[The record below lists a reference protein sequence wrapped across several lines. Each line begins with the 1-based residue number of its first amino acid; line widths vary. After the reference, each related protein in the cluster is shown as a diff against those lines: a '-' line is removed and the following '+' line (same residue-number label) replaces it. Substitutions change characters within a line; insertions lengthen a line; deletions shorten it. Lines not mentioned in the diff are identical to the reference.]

1 METQT
6 VETPTSEIQIK
17 TSEQFKIDWRDVGKG
32 LILAIGTP
40 VLVII
45 QQSISAGSF
54 VFDWKVIGMAA
65 VGGGVTYLLKNF
77 FTPAQTVITET
88 KK

>member
-6 VETPTSEIQIK
+6 ITTSKRFSLNLQDI
-17 TSEQFKIDWRDVGKG
+17 GKG

-45 QQSISAGSF
+45 QQSISAGAL
-54 VFDWKVIGMAA
+54 VFDWKLIGMAA
-65 VGGGVTYLLKNF
+65 VGGGVSYLLKNF
-77 FTPAQTVITET
+77 FTPAQTVIVPPTNT
-88 KK
+88 PDKP